1 LPKDKGT
8 DHGNHLALS
17 YYITARRQLEP
28 GSDENGSIAALREK
42 VRAAF
47 AAGVDYV
54 QIREKD
60 LPGGR
65 LARLVEEVATLPE
78 KAACRLLVNER
89 LDVALTCGADGVHL
103 PSDSLPLEAVQSRA
117 GANWLAGVSC
127 HVEED
132 VERAASGGASYVL
145 LGPVFATPSKP
156 EGPPL
161 GIARLR
167 EICRRSPVPLFAL
180 GGVTR
185 ENAGAC
191 VQAGAAG
198 IAGIRLFQQAPDLSE
213 LCRYVRSLS
222 Q

>member
-1 LPKDKGT
+1 
-8 DHGNHLALS
+8 LALS
-17 YYITARRQLEP
+17 YYITARQQLEP
-28 GSDENGSIAALREK
+28 GSGDNGPEEALREK

-54 QIREKD
+54 QVREKD

-65 LARLVEEVATLPE
+65 LARLVEDVATLPE

-89 LDVALTCGADGVHL
+89 LDIAMTCGADGVHL
-103 PSDSLPLEAVQSRA
+103 PSDSLPLEAVRARA
-117 GANWLAGVSC
+117 GANWLAGISC
-127 HVEED
+127 HAEQD
-132 VERAASGGASYVL
+132 VERAARGGASYVL

-156 EGPPL
+156 AGPPL
-161 GIARLR
+161 GIPRLR
-167 EICRRSPVPLFAL
+167 EICRRSPVPVFAL

-198 IAGIRLFQQAPDLSE
+198 IAGIRLFQQADDLAE
-213 LCRYVRSLS
+213 LCRYLHSL
-222 Q
+222 